1 MILYGSNSKQHSVY
15 NTYLYLFLPL
25 CLIAQVY
32 ICLGICSYV
41 ETVLPFATFEI
52 AIDLCICFHF
62 FLHHHFSSKS
72 LRFGITS
79 FFSYFFNF
87 IFLLNFL
94 IQCNI
99 IMFFHFPNFSH
110 ILPTFL
116 PTQIYILSSK
126 QQQTNKK
133 EPWNK
138 IKNKQTIKKIKA
150 NRKGPVRQD
159 EMSKQSKM
167 K

>member
-1 MILYGSNSKQHSVY
+1 MLDCPS
-15 NTYLYLFLPL
+15 LYLPWNLFISRDCITICNIWDCYRSVHLFQFLPTSSL
-25 CLIAQVY
+25 LFQE
-32 ICLGICSYV
+32 SS
-41 ETVLPFATFEI
+41 FWN
-52 AIDLCICFHF
+52 HF
-62 FLHHHFSSKS
+62 F
-72 LRFGITS
+72 
-79 FFSYFFNF
+79 FFYFFNF

-99 IMFFHFPNFSH
+99 IMFFHFPTFSH

-116 PTQIYILSSK
+116 PTQIYILFSK

-133 EPWNK
+133 KPRNK

-150 NRKGPVRQD
+150 NRKRPVRQD